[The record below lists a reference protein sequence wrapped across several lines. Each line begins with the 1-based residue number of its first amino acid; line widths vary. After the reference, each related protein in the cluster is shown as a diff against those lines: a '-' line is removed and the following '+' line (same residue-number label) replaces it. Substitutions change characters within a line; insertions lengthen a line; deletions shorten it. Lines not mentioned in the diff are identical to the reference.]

1 MGALQGKTILLISPQ
16 GWGRMFISKHHYAI
30 ELARQGNLV
39 YFLNPPDEKKNKRS
53 RKISIEPSGVH
64 ENLFLIYHRLSFPYD
79 LKFHFISLFHKLMKP
94 HIKKILRHIGR
105 PIDIIWSFDLGNLYP
120 FELFPKSAKK
130 IFHPVDEPLNQ
141 PAIQSAKGAEI
152 IFSVTQEIL
161 DKYKQ
166 FGVPIYCINHGLS
179 GEFILANED
188 YRPPGN
194 SVRVG
199 ISGNFLRPDIDRDIM
214 LEIITQN
221 PLIIFECWG
230 PFQPKQSNIGGVE
243 DESMIKFVEMLRQL
257 PNVILHGAVS
267 ASSLAREFQRM
278 DAFLICYDVLKDQSK
293 GTNYHKV
300 IEYISTGK
308 VVVSNNITSYQG
320 MRDLVV
326 MVTERENNKELP
338 ALFREVIDHL
348 PSYNN
353 QSLFDHRKSFALNNT
368 YQKQVERI
376 SALLERPLK
385 NMETSLIK
393 EEH

>member
-1 MGALQGKTILLISPQ
+1 MAPLQGKTILLISPQ
-16 GWGRMFISKHHYAI
+16 AWGRMFISKHHYAI
-30 ELARQGNLV
+30 ELARQGSQV
-39 YFLNPPDEKKNKRS
+39 YFLNPPDEKKGKRA
-53 RKISIEPSGVH
+53 RRICIEPSGVH
-64 ENLFLIYHRLSFPYD
+64 ENLFIIYHRLSFPYD

-105 PIDIIWSFDLGNLYP
+105 PVDIIWSFDLGNLYP

-152 IFSVTQEIL
+152 IFSVTSEIL
-161 DKYKQ
+161 DKYRQ
-166 FGVPIYCINHGLS
+166 FGVPVHCINHGLS
-179 GEFILANED
+179 GEFILANSPFRSTE
-188 YRPPGN
+188 N
-194 SVRVG
+194 SIHVG

-214 LEIITQN
+214 LEIIRGN
-221 PLIIFECWG
+221 PGIVFECWG

-243 DESMIKFVEMLRQL
+243 DASLIRFVENLNEL
-257 PNVILHGAVS
+257 PNVILHGTVS
-267 ASSLAREFQRM
+267 AGVLAKDFQRM
-278 DAFLICYDVLKDQSK
+278 DAFLICYDVARDQSK

-308 VVVSNNITSYQG
+308 VIVSNNISSYQG
-320 MRDLVV
+320 MKELVV
-326 MVTERENNKELP
+326 MVNERENNKELP
-338 ALFREVIDHL
+338 GLFREVIYHL
-348 PSYNN
+348 PVYNN
-353 QSLFDHRKSFALNNT
+353 ESLFEQRKSFALNNT

-385 NMETSLIK
+385 NMENTLIK